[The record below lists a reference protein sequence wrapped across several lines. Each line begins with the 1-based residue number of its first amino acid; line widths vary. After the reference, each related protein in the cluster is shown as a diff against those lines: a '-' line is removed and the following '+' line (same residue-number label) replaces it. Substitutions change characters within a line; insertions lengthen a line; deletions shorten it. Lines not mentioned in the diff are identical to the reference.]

1 MRRHLFLTSL
11 AGSIVGFSAFASC
24 AILSASGGLPGDRQG
39 AIGGVEI
46 TDSSAE
52 MEAGATKA
60 SQQQI
65 PKSKNAAYTTVFFD
79 DFDILDEQVWTFH
92 STSRPASGG
101 RYNSRFRT
109 DRSNAYVDRG
119 RLVLDCSRTA
129 EESDGTYKK
138 SNGEEVPVEY
148 IAPYVSTCDHFAM
161 AEGRISARIKVS
173 KGIEEGVFP
182 FCFWTFGQNNTW
194 PYAHEM
200 DIMEASASAS
210 MEDKVARNGTLIPS
224 GSRASVLATHLH
236 VRTSKAADLFKE
248 SILKLN
254 WSLYEKGSHRRSIDF
269 IKSIDP
275 TKWHVYAAE
284 WDKNKITYYV
294 DGRPVVSYDA
304 NELGAINA
312 NGEIGFFYPQDIR
325 FNIKAGEHTT
335 DQHGYMYIDWVKA
348 ESKENVPCSS
358 IFHEDVRLKV
368 RGSLYINPTFNE
380 GCANK
385 AFDIEIEDDGVLTY
399 QKYLNDASQMVGH
412 KIVGEKPGVTTV
424 TLRAANDK
432 AVSTFTV
439 TVE

>member
-24 AILSASGGLPGDRQG
+24 AILSASGVLPEDRKVG
-39 AIGGVEI
+39 SAGVEI
-46 TDSSAE
+46 VDSSAE
-52 MEAGATKA
+52 IDVDATKA
-60 SQQQI
+60 SQHS
-65 PKSKNAAYTTVFFD
+65 PKTKKAVYATVFFD
-79 DFDILDEQVWTFH
+79 DFDELDEQVWTLH
-92 STSRPASGG
+92 STSGPTSGG
-101 RYNSRFRT
+101 RYNARFRT
-109 DRSNAYVDRG
+109 DRSNVYVDRG

-129 EESDGTYKK
+129 DKNDGTYKK
-138 SNGEEVPVEY
+138 SNGEEAPVEY
-148 IAPYVSTCDHFAM
+148 IAPYISTCDNFALS
-161 AEGRISARIKVS
+161 EGRISARIKVS
-173 KGIEEGVFP
+173 KGIEDGVFP
-182 FCFWTFGQNNTW
+182 FCFWTFGQNNAW

-200 DIMEASASAS
+200 DILEASASAS
-210 MEDKVARNGTLIPS
+210 LEDKVARNGTLIPS

-275 TKWHVYAAE
+275 TKWHVYATE

-348 ESKENVPCSS
+348 ESLDDAPCLS
-358 IFHEDVRLKV
+358 ISHEDVHMKV
-368 RGSLYINPTFNE
+368 GSSLYINPTFNE

-385 AFDIEIEDDGVLTY
+385 AFDIEIENDGVLVY
-399 QKYLNDASQMVGH
+399 QKYLNEASQMVAHRIIG
-412 KIVGEKPGVTTV
+412 KKRGTTTV
-424 TLRAANDK
+424 TLRSAYDK
-432 AVSTFTV
+432 ASGSFEV